1 MMGFGLLFWGG
12 LIALV
17 LWLLGIIPPSNKSS
31 KSSDGMSARE
41 ILDMR
46 YAQGELTKEKY
57 QEMLDTIQSAFKKV
71 L

>member
-46 YAQGELTKEKY
+46 YARGELTKEKY